1 MVRWPGY
8 APGPPASQAGTLLIE
23 LRTRWILCA
32 VLPRTGFATRE
43 ACSLEHKG
51 TKMDPRVGGAPTYP
65 VYEPGASLQ
74 MLTGNG
80 GHPRIL
86 AENLAVMGRLLWN

>member
-23 LRTRWILCA
+23 LRTWWILCA
-32 VLPRTGFATRE
+32 VLPRIGFATRE

-51 TKMDPRVGGAPTYP
+51 AKVDPRVGGAPTSP
-65 VYEPGASLQ
+65 VYETGASLR
-74 MLTGNG
+74 MLTGSG
-80 GHPRIL
+80 GHPRGP
-86 AENLAVMGRLLWN
+86 AEILAVMGRLLWN